1 MHKDKGQS
9 SYTLNHYWRSFKT
22 FFRFLFDNG
31 YIEFNPIN
39 MVTISQIKK
48 RATMVFTAEE
58 IFKMMNVF
66 SNQDFDYIRNRT
78 IIYTLFSTGL
88 RLSEFS
94 NLTLLDVDIY
104 RLRIYVIGKGSKEM
118 YIPIGKKLE
127 NFLKLYL
134 RRRDAYL
141 NEYCIIKTSLYVFI
155 HGDGGQLTGWDV
167 RKMFYK
173 IRKYCKMSGRKV
185 SPHTW

>member
-1 MHKDKGQS
+1 
-9 SYTLNHYWRSFKT
+9 
-22 FFRFLFDNG
+22 
-31 YIEFNPIN
+31 
-39 MVTISQIKK
+39 
-48 RATMVFTAEE
+48 
-58 IFKMMNVF
+58 
-66 SNQDFDYIRNRT
+66 
-78 IIYTLFSTGL
+78 
-88 RLSEFS
+88 
-94 NLTLLDVDIY
+94 
-104 RLRIYVIGKGSKEM
+104 M

-185 SPHTW
+185 SPHTWWHTFATNYVRNGGDIRSLQMILGHSSMKTTEMYLTLSSEMLNEQNARFNRLDNDRWKY